1 MYFIGIFANNLE
13 YEIIKQHVKK
23 MVKRKDLE
31 IININSRNITN
42 MKNIVF
48 ETIVLTCEL
57 NLTEEKQEILNK
69 ICSNCKYVIINADID
84 INIKFKS
91 KNLINYITYGVN
103 PKSTITISSIQDEK
117 AIIYVQRNIKNID
130 KKEIEMGEVSID
142 LQDYKHKE
150 IEILLAIASIYL
162 IYMR

>member
-130 KKEIEMGEVSID
+130 EKEIEMGEVSID
-142 LQDYKHKE
+142 LQDYKNKE

-162 IYMR
+162 IYKP

>member
-31 IININSRNITN
+31 IININYRNITN

-57 NLTEEKQEILNK
+57 NLTKEKQEILNK
-69 ICSNCKYVIINADID
+69 ICSNCKYAIINTDID

-130 KKEIEMGEVSID
+130 EKEIEMGEVSID

-162 IYMR
+162 IYMP

>member
-48 ETIVLTCEL
+48 LYMIIFQEKIKVLT
-57 NLTEEKQEILNK
+57 K
-69 ICSNCKYVIINADID
+69 
-84 INIKFKS
+84 
-91 KNLINYITYGVN
+91 
-103 PKSTITISSIQDEK
+103 
-117 AIIYVQRNIKNID
+117 
-130 KKEIEMGEVSID
+130 
-142 LQDYKHKE
+142 
-150 IEILLAIASIYL
+150 
-162 IYMR
+162 